1 MMKEQ
6 TKDILVDAIRRKSER
21 RIGRLASELVRA
33 PSEEKEAILAD
44 MQLERWLADNCRE
57 CLAQPPGAP

>member
-6 TKDILVDAIRRKSER
+6 TTDILLEAIRRRSER
-21 RIGRLASELVRA
+21 RIGRLATDLVRA

-44 MQLERWLADNCRE
+44 MQLEQWLAENCCE
-57 CLAQPPGAP
+57 CLS

>member
-6 TKDILVDAIRRKSER
+6 TKDILLEAIRRRSER
-21 RIGRLASELVRA
+21 RIGRLASDLVRA

-44 MQLERWLADNCRE
+44 MQLERWLAENCYE
-57 CLAQPPGAP
+57 CLS